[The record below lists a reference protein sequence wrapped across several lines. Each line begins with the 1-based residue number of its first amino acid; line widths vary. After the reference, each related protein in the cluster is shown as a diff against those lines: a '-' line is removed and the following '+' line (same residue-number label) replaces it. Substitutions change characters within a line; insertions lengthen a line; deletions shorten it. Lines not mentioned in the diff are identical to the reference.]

1 MKIRHLLEDHSDSE
15 LFWESMQ
22 DHGWKPVGEFLVSP
36 DDDSGIAVGRNMHL
50 YYRGVDTR
58 IEYTDAN
65 YADLLRF
72 EDDEDVQKKLYSLS
86 NVLLNFASEAV
97 QLAAVRQDGWVIKYI
112 EDQSEAVQLAAV
124 RQNGY
129 AIQHIRDPSEAV
141 QLAAV
146 RQNAWLI
153 GYIKSPSEMVK
164 LVVMEQNRLTWF
176 RSRPARDWTH
186 RKRSKYLL

>member
-112 EDQSEAVQLAAV
+112 EE
-124 RQNGY
+124 R
-129 AIQHIRDPSEAV
+129 
-141 QLAAV
+141 
-146 RQNAWLI
+146 
-153 GYIKSPSEMVK
+153 
-164 LVVMEQNRLTWF
+164 
-176 RSRPARDWTH
+176 
-186 RKRSKYLL
+186 